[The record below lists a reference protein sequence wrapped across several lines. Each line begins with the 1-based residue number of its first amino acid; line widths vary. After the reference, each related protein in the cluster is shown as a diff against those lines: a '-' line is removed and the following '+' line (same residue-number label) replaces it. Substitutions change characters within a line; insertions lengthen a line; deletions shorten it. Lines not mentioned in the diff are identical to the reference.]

1 MKKISSKLTVTCL
14 VLMLAAIST
23 LPVFAADGL
32 KINGTAEAQ
41 AGDKVK
47 LTLNL
52 ADASEEIIGFELRL
66 FYDPEKL
73 TFNEDSFSAPQFEGC
88 VVNDMGDGKIYMTWT
103 DLYYPANFSSKSEF
117 FSCEFEAAGD
127 GETEL
132 SFFVNELYGESM
144 FNTGAGSTHL
154 SSYTFT
160 YDLYVNDEAQISD
173 GVMPI
178 SNDPDTLENHQGS
191 FINYLDGKGEMN
203 SPLHGS
209 EHEAVVGST
218 LGAADS
224 GSGQEPVDVTRDN
237 NGGLKP
243 FQIFL
248 FIGVPVFIILIVV
261 AVVFVVKN
269 NRKSQ

>member
-1 MKKISSKLTVTCL
+1 MKKISSKLTVICL
-14 VLMLAAIST
+14 TLMLAAIST

-88 VVNDMGDGKIYMTWT
+88 V
-103 DLYYPANFSSKSEF
+103 
-117 FSCEFEAAGD
+117 
-127 GETEL
+127 
-132 SFFVNELYGESM
+132 VNELYGESM

-269 NRKSQ
+269 NRKS

>member
-1 MKKISSKLTVTCL
+1 
-14 VLMLAAIST
+14 
-23 LPVFAADGL
+23 
-32 KINGTAEAQ
+32 
-41 AGDKVK
+41 
-47 LTLNL
+47 
-52 ADASEEIIGFELRL
+52 
-66 FYDPEKL
+66 
-73 TFNEDSFSAPQFEGC
+73 
-88 VVNDMGDGKIYMTWT
+88 
-103 DLYYPANFSSKSEF
+103 
-117 FSCEFEAAGD
+117 
-127 GETEL
+127 
-132 SFFVNELYGESM
+132 
-144 FNTGAGSTHL
+144 
-154 SSYTFT
+154 
-160 YDLYVNDEAQISD
+160 
-173 GVMPI
+173 
-178 SNDPDTLENHQGS
+178 
-191 FINYLDGKGEMN
+191 MN